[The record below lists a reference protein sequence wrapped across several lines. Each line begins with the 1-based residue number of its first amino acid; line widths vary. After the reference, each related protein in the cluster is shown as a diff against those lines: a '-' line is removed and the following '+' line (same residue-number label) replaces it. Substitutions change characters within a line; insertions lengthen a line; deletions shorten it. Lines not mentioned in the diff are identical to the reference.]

1 MRAALTTPHI
11 WGSLEVGPIL
21 ISRMKAFSSLRR
33 DENLIP
39 DHAAGLP
46 AQLKDRGSHL
56 GDQDQRAE
64 YRLATKSGN
73 PGKYIIRGLRGYY
86 NDID

>member
-46 AQLKDRGSHL
+46 AQSRTEEAT
-56 GDQDQRAE
+56 RAI
-64 YRLATKSGN
+64 R
-73 PGKYIIRGLRGYY
+73 IRGQNIGWPPSLETQANISSMG
-86 NDID
+86 